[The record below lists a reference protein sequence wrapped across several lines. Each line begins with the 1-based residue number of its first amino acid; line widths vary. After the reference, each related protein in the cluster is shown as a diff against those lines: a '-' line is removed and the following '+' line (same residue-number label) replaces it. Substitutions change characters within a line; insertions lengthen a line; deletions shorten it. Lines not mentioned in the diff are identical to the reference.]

1 MAIGEH
7 KNQSPYH
14 GVFVAGVF
22 MIVVPVLLFFL
33 VKGAIAIW
41 KPTTPPEESTAI
53 AKMFGLGVGFL
64 FHLSLVLAGVM
75 KNPFRAVVNRVVNF
89 FDNLKFNFKLAWGC
103 DVDEVRETGLAF
115 WIFLAI
121 IVVNFCFFWSGAKF
135 FILDFFG

>member
-14 GVFVAGVF
+14 GVFVAGAF
-22 MIVVPVLLFFL
+22 MLVVPVVLFFL

-41 KPTTPPEESTAI
+41 KPSMDPEEIIATA
-53 AKMFGLGVGFL
+53 KTFGLGMGFL
-64 FHLSLVLAGVM
+64 FHISLVFAGVI
-75 KNPFRAVVNRVVNF
+75 KEPFRAVVNRVANF
-89 FDNLKFNFKLAWGC
+89 FENLKFNFKLAWNC
-103 DVDEVRETGLAF
+103 YVDEVRETGLAF